1 MDQQHDQDA
10 RETTPPAEMPK
21 KPYVRPEVVVHGTVT
36 ELTAGTSGLFPIVTT
51 ISSAL

>member
-10 RETTPPAEMPK
+10 RENTPPVEMPK

-36 ELTAGTSGLFPIVTT
+36 ELTAGTAGLLPVVTT
-51 ISSAL
+51 ISTSL